1 MRINYWLVSSISAI
15 VLFLFGNEPRN
26 IQWLQILLLMMVFDL
41 MIWTINLIIQKKFC
55 RDIFYTEF
63 VKKFGVLVMVAI
75 SHQVDKMAIA
85 NGYINIQSLV
95 TGFFI
100 GYEGLSVLDQ
110 LSVMGLPIPKFL
122 KDIVRKQIGD

>member
-1 MRINYWLVSSISAI
+1 MA
-15 VLFLFGNEPRN
+15 
-26 IQWLQILLLMMVFDL
+26 FDL
-41 MIWTINLIIQKKFC
+41 MIWTINLIIAKKFC

-63 VKKFGVLVMVAI
+63 VKKFGVLVIVAI
-75 SHQVDKMAIA
+75 SHQVDKMTIA

-110 LSVMGLPIPKFL
+110 LSIMGLPIPKAL
-122 KDIVRKQIGD
+122 KDIVRKHVGD

>member
-1 MRINYWLVSSISAI
+1 MNTNYWLISSISAI
-15 VLFLFGNEPRN
+15 VFFLFGNDPRN
-26 IQWLQILLLMMVFDL
+26 IQWLQILLLIMAFDL
-41 MIWTINLIIQKKFC
+41 MIWTINLFIAKKFC

-63 VKKFGVLVMVAI
+63 VKKFGVLAMVAI
-75 SHQVDKMAIA
+75 SHQVDKMTIA

-110 LSVMGLPIPKFL
+110 LSIMGLPIPKAL
-122 KDIVRKQIGD
+122 KDIVRKHVGD

>member
-1 MRINYWLVSSISAI
+1 MNTNYWLISSISAI
-15 VLFLFGNEPRN
+15 VFFLFGNDPRN
-26 IQWLQILLLMMVFDL
+26 IQWLQILLLIMAFDL
-41 MIWTINLIIQKKFC
+41 MIWTINLILAKKFC

-75 SHQVDKMAIA
+75 SHQVDKMTIT

-110 LSVMGLPIPKFL
+110 LSIMGLPIPKVL
-122 KDIVRKQIGD
+122 KDIVRKHVGD